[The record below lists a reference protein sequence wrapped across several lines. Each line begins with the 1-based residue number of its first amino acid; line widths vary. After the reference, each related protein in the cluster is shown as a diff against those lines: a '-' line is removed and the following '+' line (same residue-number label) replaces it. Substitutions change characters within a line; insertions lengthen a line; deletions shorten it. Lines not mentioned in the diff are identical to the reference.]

1 MIKPFKPY
9 YPEQPWLPFSEV
21 LCDWDEDFH
30 QLMLCDHIRMQ
41 AYETAIKASVK
52 PGDTVVD
59 LGTGT
64 GILAQWALEAGAQ
77 RVYGIDMDAHILA
90 LAKTR
95 IQQRGFADRF
105 VAINDLSYNVKLPQ
119 QADVLISEIIGN
131 IGDNED
137 FQPILQDG
145 LARFLKPRGCAI
157 PSAVQTFLV
166 PVAALKAHQSLHRGD
181 VFTLND
187 RYQLHDLMQQKNIQ
201 SPFNLYYDTI
211 IPTARHLS
219 IPHCVQ
225 DFCGRLDQP
234 PQYQKTLRFTVQQPW
249 VLTGFKGYFRATL
262 SADVVLDI
270 SSGDIENRLS
280 SDSWKHSFFPIE
292 QPVNV
297 IKGDEVILTFERR
310 YPLAAD
316 TRFRQQYFWHGS
328 VVRNGHTLARFAQGM
343 GEAVDFPPAQD

>member
-9 YPEQPWLPFSEV
+9 YSEQPWLPFSEV
-21 LCDWDEDFH
+21 LSDWDEDFH

-64 GILAQWALEAGAQ
+64 GILAQWALEAGAH
-77 RVYGIDMDAHILA
+77 RVYGIDMDNHILE

-95 IQQRGFADRF
+95 MTQRGFADRF
-105 VAINDLSYNVKLPQ
+105 VAINDLSYNVNLPQ

-145 LARFLKPRGCAI
+145 LSRFLKPGGKAI
-157 PSAVQTFLV
+157 PSAVETFLV
-166 PVAALKAHQSLHRGD
+166 PVAALKAHQSLHCGE
-181 VFTLND
+181 VFTLNE
-187 RYQLHDLMQQKNIQ
+187 RYQLSDLMQQKNIQ
-201 SPFNLYYDTI
+201 NPFDLYYDTI
-211 IPTARHLS
+211 IPETQHLSTAR
-219 IPHCVQ
+219 CVEN
-225 DFCGRLDQP
+225 FCGRWDQA
-234 PQYQKTLRFTVQQPW
+234 PQYQKELHFTVQQPW
-249 VLTGFKGYFRATL
+249 VLCGFKGYFRATL

-292 QPVNV
+292 QPINVN
-297 IKGDEVILTFERR
+297 KGDQVILNFERR
-310 YPLAAD
+310 YPLTAD
-316 TRFRQQYFWHGS
+316 SRFRQQYFWRGR
-328 VVRNGHTLARFAQGM
+328 VVRNGHTLAEFSQGM
-343 GEAVDFPPAQD
+343 DRTQTRD